1 MESASG
7 LVDER
12 LVWKT
17 LLRKKAKI
25 CPTFPFNLTGSGKNS
40 PNRVRDGIKQSIRF
54 FVPSPISNNVS
65 IFSEAS
71 LSAAEKAKRPTRI
84 VWRRLSVSTM
94 HWEPVMELTE
104 LTETVRI

>member
-1 MESASG
+1 MSDLSVQLDWFWEEFAESCSG
-7 LVDER
+7 
-12 LVWKT
+12 WN
-17 LLRKKAKI
+17 KAKY
-25 CPTFPFNLTGSGKNS
+25 K
-40 PNRVRDGIKQSIRF
+40 V